1 MKFLV
6 AMALVFVV
14 SSTGE
19 GIEESALKEA
29 DSNSDLLTAIT
40 ALVKEHIDA
49 KVGPINAKVGQNS
62 VNFGKINAKV
72 MTHEKRISAVE
83 KDVHCNIGSFMVTG
97 SAEGSGQSGF
107 TETRAV
113 HFSGFKSTPK
123 FVASLYSFDRVQQ
136 INDDGK
142 DPWWGIHLSFRASSA
157 SQASITVKG
166 ASAYVRS
173 VGVSWVACRK

>member
-83 KDVHCNIGSFMVTG
+83 KDVPCKIGNFMVTG
-97 SAEGSGQSGF
+97 SGKGQSGF
-107 TETRAV
+107 TETRKV
-113 HFSGFKSTPK
+113 YFSGFKSPPQ
-123 FVASLYSFDRVQQ
+123 FVASLYNFRRMQQ
-136 INDDGK
+136 GSGDTV
-142 DPWWGIHLSFRASSA
+142 WGIGLSFSVSSA
-157 SQASITVKG
+157 SQASVTVNVYDT
-166 ASAYVRS
+166 YVRN